1 MLPVEK
7 LPIDYGG
14 LTPEMREELEN
25 RIVEFENECEPT
37 AREGGAGYV
46 PIIKKKDFII
56 AGSLNALITI
66 YLIIAVL
73 IM

>member
-14 LTPEMREELEN
+14 LTPEMREELEA
-25 RIVEFENECEPT
+25 RVVEFERDHQ
-37 AREGGAGYV
+37 ASAAEGKEGYV
-46 PIIKKKDFII
+46 PIIRKKDFII
-56 AGSLNALITI
+56 AGTLNALIVI
-66 YLIIAVL
+66 YLIVAVL

>member
-14 LTPEMREELEN
+14 LTPEMREELES
-25 RIVEFENECEPT
+25 RVVEFEQEHQVE
-37 AREGGAGYV
+37 AADGDAGYV
-46 PIIKKKDFII
+46 PIIRKKDFLI
-56 AGSLNALITI
+56 AGTLNALIVI
-66 YLIIAVL
+66 YLIVAVL